1 MCGISGFVNIQVNDD
16 FLDITDHRGPDDRG
30 VFRHKNLVLGH
41 NRLSIQDLSENG
53 HQPFVSKDEKFALVF
68 NGEIYNHWDI
78 REELLAKGY
87 EFISKSDTET
97 LLYAYIEFGEEIF
110 KKLNGIFAFAL
121 FDIERNELLVVRDHF
136 GIKPLYYYQ
145 AGNKFAFGSEMKVF
159 QPYIDNG
166 VTKENFSNYLNFLWS
181 PGEKT
186 PYSKVKKLLP
196 GHFMKIR
203 LDEVKCEPIQYYDIP
218 FEGKYSEASEE
229 ELIDELD
236 ELLQAVVKRQML
248 ADTPVGFFLSG
259 GLDSSLLVAIAKKS
273 YPDKKLQTFTIKTEA
288 EGGNDGFV
296 DDLFYAKKVAQFL
309 DVNLEIVNAEVNILN
324 DFDKMIWHLEE
335 PQADPAPLNV
345 LNICKR
351 AREMGYKV
359 LIGGAGGDELFS
371 GYRRHQAL
379 SYEKYFGMFPMVLKK
394 ALKAGFM
401 RIPNGNATIRRA
413 KKILSDI
420 DKTKE
425 ERIVGYYSWLP
436 FDQLC
441 DLFIDEIAK
450 SVRANKPTTYLL
462 ELLHSIPEEKDW
474 LNRMLYFEL
483 KSFLVDHNLNY
494 TDKMSMAVGV
504 EARVPF
510 LDIELVE
517 FSTKMP
523 TRLKMKGNET
533 KYILKKVAERY
544 LPNEIIY
551 RPKTGFGA
559 PVRKWIKNDLDG
571 LINERLSDD
580 QINSRNI
587 FKAQSIRDMISDN
600 KADRIDASYP
610 IWSLLAI
617 ESWMRQFADK
627 K

>member
-196 GHFMKIR
+196 GHFMRIR

-259 GLDSSLLVAIAKKS
+259 GLDSSLLVAIAKKF

-288 EGGNDGFV
+288 EVGSDGFV

-359 LIGGAGGDELFS
+359 LIGGAGGDDLFS

-474 LNRMLYFEL
+474 LNRMLYLEL

-617 ESWMRQFADK
+617 ESWMRQFADEK
-627 K
+627 